1 MKLNGSPDMSEFQR
15 LAEVFKRYPQIQAIY
30 MFGSQAAG
38 RAGRG
43 SDLDLAI
50 IATDPSLKEKKL
62 DILAELA
69 RLGYCDV
76 DLVFLGEDD
85 LVLAY
90 EALRQNRLLY
100 AAPGFDRGATY
111 SKIVRKFLDFEPY
124 LRVQREA
131 YKRRIIGA
139 KT

>member
-1 MKLNGSPDMSEFQR
+1 MSEFQR
-15 LAEVFKRYPQIQAIY
+15 LAEVFKRYPQIQAVY

-38 RAGRG
+38 RAGHG

-50 IATDPSLKEKKL
+50 VPMDRSVKEKKL

-69 RLGYCDV
+69 RLGYCNV
-76 DLVFLGEDD
+76 DLVFLDEDD

-90 EALRQNRLLY
+90 EAIRQNRLIY
-100 AAPGFDRGATY
+100 AAPGFDRGGTY
-111 SKIVRKFLDFEPY
+111 SRIVRKYLDFEPY

-139 KT
+139 KA

>member
-1 MKLNGSPDMSEFQR
+1 MGSNKTLEALELQKLT
-15 LAEVFKRYPQIQAIY
+15 EVFKRYPQVQAVY
-30 MFGSQAAG
+30 VFGSQAAG

-62 DILAELA
+62 DILAGLA

-90 EALRQNRLLY
+90 EAVRQNRLLY
-100 AAPGFDRGATY
+100 AAPSFNRGGTY
-111 SKIVRKFLDFEPY
+111 SRIVRKYLDFEPY

-139 KT
+139 QT